1 MINMAYDIFKRD
13 GFGSRAWVEAARD
26 LDNAKRRIM
35 ELSVD
40 SPGKYVVVSRASGQM
55 VGGGTTITSGSPSTP
70 EHEVDNCK
78 HQVAMR
84 KHQTVKG
91 ASSPREDSSH
101 AVPSHEDAE
110 SETLWR

>member
-1 MINMAYDIFKRD
+1 MIDMGYDIFKRD
-13 GFGSRAWVEAARD
+13 GFGSRAWVGATRD
-26 LDNAKRRIM
+26 LEGAKRRIM

-55 VGGGTTITSGSPSTP
+55 VGGGTTIASGSPSTT
-70 EHEVDNCK
+70 EHEIDNRE
-78 HQVAMR
+78 HQVAQH